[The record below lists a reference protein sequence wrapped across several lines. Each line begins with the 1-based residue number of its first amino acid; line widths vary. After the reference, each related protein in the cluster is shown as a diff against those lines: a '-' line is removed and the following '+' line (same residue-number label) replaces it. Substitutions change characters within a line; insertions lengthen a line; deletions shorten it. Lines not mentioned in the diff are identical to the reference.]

1 MTFFTVWLVLWEQLT
16 VQFFLSI
23 CCCCTLD
30 KQCWWTGRRSWCTK
44 QSWQSA
50 VFDGFMKFYE
60 SEKRSAA
67 VAAQP
72 TMTSAVAV
80 KVFLRCLNISL
91 GKVGLNESVSFWMND
106 EPERL
111 GISLSLRF
119 YQRTWGDSFAKNCKI
134 VGGFSNVALMW
145 FWEIK
150 VLISWCGME
159 QSIAAQ
165 IRAATTFEEGALCS
179 EEDKANWRRRGGDA
193 QVLMEWMSWLDKN
206 VRVLVEPKPVR
217 SESATVMLSASC
229 VTVTIITTHQ

>member
-91 GKVGLNESVSFWMND
+91 GKVGLNESVSFGWMMNLKGWESVWALD
-106 EPERL
+106 FINALEATLLPKIVKLSVVSQMLRWCDFERL
-111 GISLSLRF
+111 KFWSLGVE
-119 YQRTWGDSFAKNCKI
+119 WNKI
-134 VGGFSNVALMW
+134 
-145 FWEIK
+145 
-150 VLISWCGME
+150 
-159 QSIAAQ
+159 
-165 IRAATTFEEGALCS
+165 
-179 EEDKANWRRRGGDA
+179 
-193 QVLMEWMSWLDKN
+193 
-206 VRVLVEPKPVR
+206 
-217 SESATVMLSASC
+217 
-229 VTVTIITTHQ
+229 